1 MAKSSAPSSN
11 EQSLNALTQ
20 LFRLLSDKTR
30 LQIVMLLAGGERN
43 VTSLCEEL
51 KLPQPTVSHHLG
63 LLRMNRVIVNKR
75 QGKQVIYALDSS
87 GKASG
92 GKLKFNVVDFNVVI
106 EGF

>member
-1 MAKSSAPSSN
+1 MAKSTAASD
-11 EQSLNALTQ
+11 EQALNSLTQ

-30 LQIVMLLAGGERN
+30 LQIVLLLAVGERN

-75 QGKQVIYALDSS
+75 HGKQVIYALEST
-87 GKASG
+87 GKASS
-92 GKLKFNVVDFNVVI
+92 GKLKFNSAPYSVTV